1 MLQAR
6 VSAEVH
12 KQTQFIP
19 ASVKVVQDLGAVLGQ
34 KRRDGFEL
42 HNDRFVAQ
50 EVGAETVLEF
60 SVFVKNRK
68 FDLRFEGN
76 PANAK
81 LDFQCLLIGWFG
93 ETTTEFVMHLKA
105 SSHDGIGFLLEEH
118 G

>member
-1 MLQAR
+1 MIRGQSLGDFGWQFSFFAQGEASGFNCLFSGKGYALMLQAR

-50 EVGAETVLEF
+50 EVGAETV
-60 SVFVKNRK
+60 V
-68 FDLRFEGN
+68 
-76 PANAK
+76 
-81 LDFQCLLIGWFG
+81 
-93 ETTTEFVMHLKA
+93 
-105 SSHDGIGFLLEEH
+105 SSQ
-118 G
+118 